1 MTKAKPFTA
10 MWRELDRYLGRGPY
24 IALRRR
30 FDPESE
36 YSQVTYARLV
46 TAQLNSASL
55 WLDAGCGHQSFADGF
70 GLEEA
75 ERNMTRVARFAV
87 GCDLGC
93 DALQKHRSL
102 DARVCCTLDELPF
115 SDSSFNLVTM
125 NNVVE
130 HLEKPEAV
138 FRELARILEPEGKI
152 VIHTPNARSWLLRLV
167 RVGRRLFPEAVVLR
181 FIRFLEFREPEDVFP
196 THYRANTRKQLSDAL
211 RSAGF
216 EEEQTL
222 LVQATHIFRFAA
234 PLVIVEML
242 FNRALFG
249 LGWRELGGAVMLATY
264 LRGGGVTIDDRTEGY
279 PPASD
284 AQPLKREE
292 ISDSSKV
299 PPAGVGRGE
308 RAPIPALTG
317 KTGACA

>member
-1 MTKAKPFTA
+1 VTKTKPFTA
-10 MWRELDRYLGRGPY
+10 IWRRLDRYLGRGPY

-46 TAQLNSASL
+46 TAQLNSATQ

-75 ERNMTRVARFAV
+75 ERNMTQVARFAV

-93 DALQKHRSL
+93 DALEKHRSL

-125 NNVVE
+125 NNVIE
-130 HLEKPEAV
+130 HLEKPEVV
-138 FRELARILEPEGKI
+138 FRELARIVESDGKI
-152 VIHTPNARSWLLRLV
+152 VIQTPNAASWLIYLIRIGRL
-167 RVGRRLFPEAVVLR
+167 LFPEPVVLR
-181 FIRFLEFREPEDVFP
+181 FIRFLEFREPSDVFP
-196 THYRANTRKQLSDAL
+196 THYRANTRKRLSHVL
-211 RSAGF
+211 QSAGF
-216 EEEQTL
+216 EEEQTS
-222 LVQATHIFRFAA
+222 LVCATHLFRFAA

-242 FNRALFG
+242 LNRALFR

-264 LRGGGVTIDDRTEGY
+264 RRGPRATKDERMEGY
-279 PPASD
+279 PAARD
-284 AQPLKREE
+284 AQSLKGEE
-292 ISDSSKV
+292 ISDSSQV
-299 PPAGVGRGE
+299 PSQPVGQGE
-308 RAPIPALTG
+308 RAPIPVLTG
-317 KTGACA
+317 KTGERA